1 MLVSLI
7 PDVEASPK
15 CIGALC
21 EVVPMTWART
31 VLGDVD
37 IGTLGVVL
45 AHEHLIIDSPVVE
58 RDHPHIHLPSADEA
72 ISEAAVLSGAGIGTV
87 VDAMPVG
94 SGGDPAR
101 LARVAEV
108 TGLNVIASTGMHTAR
123 YYEDDD
129 WRLSASPDELASEFI
144 AGIEAPGT
152 PAGVIKIAMSGTS
165 PNAMEG
171 RLYEAAAITAGA
183 TGAPVLAHCE
193 GGEGGLA
200 QVDLLT
206 ALDMPLNMVALSH
219 TDKVADTGYHRAL
232 LDTGVLLCFDQGLR
246 EPEHTAGLIADLTG
260 AGYGDRLLI
269 GTDGARRSLWSTLG
283 GAPGLAWIMTGFRD
297 LLMERGLDAATLDR
311 LYRDNP
317 ARWLAF
323 TR

>member
-1 MLVSLI
+1 
-7 PDVEASPK
+7 
-15 CIGALC
+15 
-21 EVVPMTWART
+21 MTGART

-37 IGTLGVVL
+37 IGTLGAVL
-45 AHEHLIIDSPVVE
+45 AHEHLIIDSAVVE
-58 RDHPHIHLPSADEA
+58 RDHHHIHLPSADEA
-72 ISEAAVLSGAGIGTV
+72 KGEAALLSAAGIGTV
-87 VDAMPVG
+87 VDAMPAG
-94 SGGDPAR
+94 AGGDPAR
-101 LARVAEV
+101 LVRVAEA

-129 WRLSASPDELASEFI
+129 WRLRASPDELATDFI
-144 AGIEAPGT
+144 ARIEASET
-152 PAGVIKIAMSGTS
+152 PAGVIKIAMSGTR

-171 RLYEAAAITAGA
+171 RLYEAAAITAAA

-206 ALDMPLNMVALSH
+206 ALNMPLNMVALSH
-219 TDKVADTGYHRAL
+219 TDKVADSGYHRAV

-246 EPEHTAGLIADLTG
+246 EPRQTAGLINDLTA
-260 AGYGDRLLI
+260 AGYGDQLLI

-283 GAPGLAWIMTGFRD
+283 GSPGLAWIMTGFRD
-297 LLMERGLDAATLDR
+297 LLIDRGMDQAWLDR

-323 TR
+323 SE